1 MIDAVE
7 FKKVVESYYN
17 DFTQRYWDE
26 EEGFKWKAVKAFS
39 EKWDIDSSDFSAMLK
54 AALKEAKPL
63 VEDDDFSF
71 DSDEEATL
79 FEVYEDLDYAEV
91 EVDGKLYPF
100 QILEMIDEA
109 LQDGGM
115 NPIEEYSAVEKSGD
129 YWEAVD
135 GMSLTQCIR
144 SWRWWELKNSI
155 EHNRTAIADFIGANP
170 GSATYVKVLNGNTNQ
185 TEICDMLD
193 KAEAQM
199 PEDKFMQFF
208 NKYDNPN
215 IWDIN

>member
-1 MIDAVE
+1 
-7 FKKVVESYYN
+7 
-17 DFTQRYWDE
+17 
-26 EEGFKWKAVKAFS
+26 
-39 EKWDIDSSDFSAMLK
+39 MLVT
-54 AALKEAKPL
+54 AN
-63 VEDDDFSF
+63 
-71 DSDEEATL
+71 
-79 FEVYEDLDYAEV
+79 
-91 EVDGKLYPF
+91 
-100 QILEMIDEA
+100 EA

>member
-1 MIDAVE
+1 MVNNSNIVNAMVKYHFSDGIHTLPC
-7 FKKVVESYYN
+7 KVNKQTHEVFDISGK
-17 DFTQRYWDE
+17 TQL
-26 EEGFKWKAVKAFS
+26 VK
-39 EKWDIDSSDFSAMLK
+39 E
-54 AALKEAKPL
+54 L

-170 GSATYVKVLNGNTNQ
+170 GSATYLRASR
-185 TEICDMLD
+185 I
-193 KAEAQM
+193 
-199 PEDKFMQFF
+199 
-208 NKYDNPN
+208 
-215 IWDIN
+215 

>member
-1 MIDAVE
+1 MVNNSNIVNAMVKYHFSDGIHTLPC
-7 FKKVVESYYN
+7 KVNKQTHEVF
-17 DFTQRYWDE
+17 DIRGKTQL
-26 EEGFKWKAVKAFS
+26 VK
-39 EKWDIDSSDFSAMLK
+39 E
-54 AALKEAKPL
+54 L

-185 TEICDMLD
+185 TEIYDMLD

>member
-1 MIDAVE
+1 MVNNSNIVNAMVKYHFSDGIHTLPC
-7 FKKVVESYYN
+7 KVNRQTHEVFDISGK
-17 DFTQRYWDE
+17 TQL
-26 EEGFKWKAVKAFS
+26 VK
-39 EKWDIDSSDFSAMLK
+39 E
-54 AALKEAKPL
+54 L

-185 TEICDMLD
+185 TEIYDMLD